1 MNTMSFTRLSSVV
14 RLLAGL
20 VGAMALAALALPVR
34 ASPASLDT
42 VNMEVFGTRALIA
55 PGVATSTLVRN
66 DNGVG
71 MTIHTVGLPPGTADT
86 VWWVIFNNP
95 SACSHGMGGLRCGA
109 GDLSQP
115 AVMASVQFA
124 TGHIIGPD
132 GVGDYGAYLRQGDTS
147 GCASPGLP
155 CNGLASARS
164 ADVHLVVRTHGAPI
178 PGLIPEQIH
187 SFNGGCPPN
196 TCKNVQAAPHEAG

>member
-1 MNTMSFTRLSSVV
+1 MSFKRLSSVV

-20 VGAMALAALALPVR
+20 VGAMALGALALPVQ
-34 ASPASLDT
+34 AAPASHDT
-42 VNMEVFGTRALIA
+42 VNLEVFGTGALVA

-66 DNGVG
+66 DNGVA
-71 MTIHTVGLPPGTADT
+71 MTIHTVGLPTGTADT

-109 GDLSQP
+109 GDLFLP

-132 GVGDYGAYLRQGDTS
+132 GVGDYGAYLREGDTS
-147 GCASPGLP
+147 GCASPALP
-155 CNGLASARS
+155 CNGLANART

-187 SFNGGCPPN
+187 TFNGGCPPN

>member
-1 MNTMSFTRLSSVV
+1 MTPRSFRRLSSLV
-14 RLLAGL
+14 RLLAGR
-20 VGAMALAALALPVR
+20 VGAMARAALALP
-34 ASPASLDT
+34 AQAAPASHDT
-42 VNMEVFGTRALIA
+42 VNMEAFGTRALVA

-71 MTIHTVGLPPGTADT
+71 VTIHTVGLPAGTADT

-95 SACSHGMGGLRCGA
+95 SACNHGMGGLRCGA
-109 GDLSQP
+109 ADVLVP

-155 CNGLASARS
+155 CNGLVSARS

-178 PGLIPEQIH
+178 PGLIP
-187 SFNGGCPPN
+187 
-196 TCKNVQAAPHEAG
+196 